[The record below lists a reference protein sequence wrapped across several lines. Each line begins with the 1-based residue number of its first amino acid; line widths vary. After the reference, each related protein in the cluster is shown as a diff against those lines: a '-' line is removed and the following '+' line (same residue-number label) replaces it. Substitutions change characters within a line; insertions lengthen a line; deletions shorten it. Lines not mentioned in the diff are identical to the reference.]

1 MISLEQTLFSI
12 WKTESIPPK
21 IRNKTRVSTFT
32 TIIQHSCGSPSY
44 SNQRKKRSK
53 RHPDRKRRSKTLTTD
68 DVILYIPYP
77 NCRAELPA
85 IFSVLP
91 ESFVFYCT
99 NHTAGWNIHK
109 PLSPLLDHKLL
120 VFFISGSP
128 EPSIGP
134 AWPQK
139 TLDIQSLNCFKVTPR
154 MGCVCMC
161 VCVYFCYKLRVKS
174 DKVTWIPLDG
184 LFYEVLLFLV

>member
-1 MISLEQTLFSI
+1 MTLCF
-12 WKTESIPPK
+12 
-21 IRNKTRVSTFT
+21 RDR
-32 TIIQHSCGSPSY
+32 IIYC
-44 SNQRKKRSK
+44 
-53 RHPDRKRRSKTLTTD
+53 RHVPLFLCT
-68 DVILYIPYP
+68 PYP

-99 NHTAGWNIHK
+99 NHTAGRNIHK